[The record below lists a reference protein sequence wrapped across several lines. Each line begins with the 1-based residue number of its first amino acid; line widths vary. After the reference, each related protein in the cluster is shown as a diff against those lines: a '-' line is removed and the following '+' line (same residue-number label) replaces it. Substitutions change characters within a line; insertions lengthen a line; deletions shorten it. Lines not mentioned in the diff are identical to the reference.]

1 MAGNK
6 SDLQESREVTFLE
19 GSSLAQSNELI
30 FLESSALSGVSV
42 DEIFLKCALRVLNKY
57 EAGELDLK
65 QVRVQKPA
73 VRCTLRLAHP
83 VGMSRHG
90 ILRGE

>member
-1 MAGNK
+1 MP
-6 SDLQESREVTFLE
+6 FLE
-19 GSSLAQSNELI
+19 GSSLAQSHDLI

-65 QVRVQKPA
+65 QVGVPS
-73 VRCTLRLAHP
+73 AHFVSP
-83 VGMSRHG
+83 KKHFSVG
-90 ILRGE
+90 E